1 MYEAWSQWESEI
13 TARKSSSSAPA
24 NGRFWILL
32 HIWSVQSIFTYQNSW
47 ITALVH
53 KFLNNGIFI
62 LILLNKQNEQ
72 NETALCED
80 KGFSFFLGCSLYIGI
95 AGLLFSER
103 SHASFERL
111 QLASLGTLSLQ
122 RWVKLELDLCTTKL
136 QSPAHWREN
145 VVNWEEG
152 NKRNKKKK
160 GKVDDKTHSPTCFH
174 LWSVIKA
181 CLGAFI
187 YS

>member
-13 TARKSSSSAPA
+13 TARQPFRNAPA
-24 NGRFWILL
+24 KGKFWILL
-32 HIWSVQSIFTYQNSW
+32 HIWSVQSIFIYQNSC

-53 KFLNNGIFI
+53 NFLNNGAFI
-62 LILLNKQNEQ
+62 LTLLNKK

-80 KGFSFFLGCSLYIGI
+80 KEPFSFFLGGFLYIGI
-95 AGLLFSER
+95 AGLLFRER
-103 SHASFERL
+103 KHASFERVL
-111 QLASLGTLSLQ
+111 LASLGTISLQ
-122 RWVKLELDLCTTKL
+122 CWVKLELDLCKTRL

-160 GKVDDKTHSPTCFH
+160 KGK
-174 LWSVIKA
+174 WMIKPI
-181 CLGAFI
+181 LPHVFI
-187 YS
+187 YRVS